1 MFKFNKHQIVFREAD
16 GVLTGGATPPEPPTA
31 EKIIEKYKSDPTVIA
46 MKLAEVLEDNHKYRN
61 KFTTLNSELET
72 LKADKLTLETS
83 VAAYAELGE
92 PDTLKE
98 ALATAQDSA
107 DKLASLERDKTLA
120 DVATANNLKPSLLK
134 LLAKDVEFKTET
146 VEADGETVTTTKVL
160 LGDEEK
166 PLKEYFTSQGDGV
179 WDSLQAGEV
188 QRDNANTGIKYPT
201 QTPPSKPPV
210 LDPIADRLKANQE
223 EAAKPNPL
231 IPAMAT
237 V

>member
-16 GVLTGGATPPEPPTA
+16 GNGGGGGAPEPPTA

-61 KFTTLNSELET
+61 KFTSLNSELEA
-72 LKADKLTLETS
+72 LKGEKATLETS
-83 VAAYAELGE
+83 IAAYSELGE
-92 PDTLKE
+92 PDKLKE
-98 ALATAQDSA
+98 QLQEAQTSA
-107 DKLASLERDKTLA
+107 DKLTALEREKTLT

-134 LLAKDVEFKTET
+134 LLGKDVEFKTET

-166 PLKEYFTSQGDGV
+166 PLKEYFSAQGDGV
-179 WDSLQAGEV
+179 WESLQAGEAPP
-188 QRDNANTGIKYPT
+188 QGDANTGIKYPT

-231 IPAMAT
+231 MPDTAT

>member
-1 MFKFNKHQIVFREAD
+1 MFKFNKNYGVFWEVD
-16 GVLTGGATPPEPPTA
+16 GNGGGGAPEPPTA

-61 KFTTLNSELET
+61 KFTTLNSELEA
-72 LKADKLTLETS
+72 LKADKLALETS

-92 PDTLKE
+92 PDKLKE

-166 PLKEYFTSQGDGV
+166 PIKEYFTSQGEGV

-188 QRDNANTGIKYPT
+188 QPDNANTGIKYPS

-223 EAAKPNPL
+223 EASKPNPL
-231 IPAMAT
+231 MPATAT